1 MSEQLTAAGKNAPGN
16 GAHLLVVDDDVDL
29 LRLLSMRLTA
39 NGYRVTGVGSAE
51 AALARLSIELPRLV
65 ISDIRLPDRDGMS
78 LFHAP

>member
-1 MSEQLTAAGKNAPGN
+1 VSTADEQLAAAGAARNPAGK

-51 AALARLSIELPRLV
+51 AALPTPVTR
-65 ISDIRLPDRDGMS
+65 
-78 LFHAP
+78 